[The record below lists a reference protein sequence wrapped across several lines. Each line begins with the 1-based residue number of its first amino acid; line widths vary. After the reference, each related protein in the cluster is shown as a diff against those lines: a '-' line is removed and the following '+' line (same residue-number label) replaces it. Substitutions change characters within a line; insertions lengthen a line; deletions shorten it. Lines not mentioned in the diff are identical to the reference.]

1 MKKLMI
7 VLLILAAA
15 GVAAYF
21 MTPSA
26 EDIVKTVVH
35 KYGSQVTGTE
45 VNLGGF
51 RLDIFNGEVEVKKL
65 TVANPQNYS
74 QPNIM
79 SVGRVA
85 VKVNLKSLL
94 DKITSLKLD
103 ADLPGPH

>member
-51 RLDIFNGEVEVKKL
+51 RLDIFNGEVEVKTDGGQSAEL
-65 TVANPQNYS
+65 QSAEYYECRT
-74 QPNIM
+74 
-79 SVGRVA
+79 GC
-85 VKVNLKSLL
+85 
-94 DKITSLKLD
+94 
-103 ADLPGPH
+103 G